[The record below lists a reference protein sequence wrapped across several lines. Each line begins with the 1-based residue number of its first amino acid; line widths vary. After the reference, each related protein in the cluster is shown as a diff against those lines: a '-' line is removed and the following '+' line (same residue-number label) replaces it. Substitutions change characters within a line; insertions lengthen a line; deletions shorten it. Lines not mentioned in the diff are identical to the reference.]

1 MYFLL
6 LLMVLLVMA
15 IELVLSDPQ
24 SIKNIKIVEGID
36 KISSKEDSLESVV
49 ADPIS
54 GPESLHFL
62 NGVCFKKL
70 VDRFE
75 YNVCPFQNITQ
86 RRITGNYPT
95 ILGVWGSWLHENQQT
110 SQILDYKT
118 MNYVE
123 GKSCGDSKVDTKLV
137 LDCEHKGDFEITS
150 VDDSTFCTYV
160 IRVGLPLA
168 CSLFKK

>member
-1 MYFLL
+1 M
-6 LLMVLLVMA
+6 
-15 IELVLSDPQ
+15 SQ
-24 SIKNIKIVEGID
+24 SQTLKNIKIVEGID
-36 KISSKEDSLESVV
+36 KISAKEDSLDSVV
-49 ADPIS
+49 PDPIS

-62 NGVCFKKL
+62 NGVCFNKL

-95 ILGVWGSWLHENQQT
+95 ILGVWGSWQDASGIQQANQ
-110 SQILDYKT
+110 IVDFKT

-123 GKSCGDSKVDTKLV
+123 GKSCGESKVDTKLI
-137 LDCEHKGDFEITS
+137 LECEHNGEFEIIS

-160 IRVGLPLA
+160 VKLGLPMA
-168 CSLFKK
+168 CSLFKR